1 MKASFQVVVL
11 QAKAQKGMD
20 DSCNS
25 RWRVSLVELL
35 PEPAWVLN
43 LNMYACESK
52 GLSSNFHKSRIGL
65 KQVKGMA
72 AILVGNAKQ

>member
-1 MKASFQVVVL
+1 MVL
-11 QAKAQKGMD
+11 QVKAWKGTD
-20 DSCNS
+20 ET
-25 RWRVSLVELL
+25 VHLELHESLVELL

-43 LNMYACESK
+43 LNMYAYERK
-52 GLSSNFHKSRIGL
+52 GLSSDYHKSRIGL